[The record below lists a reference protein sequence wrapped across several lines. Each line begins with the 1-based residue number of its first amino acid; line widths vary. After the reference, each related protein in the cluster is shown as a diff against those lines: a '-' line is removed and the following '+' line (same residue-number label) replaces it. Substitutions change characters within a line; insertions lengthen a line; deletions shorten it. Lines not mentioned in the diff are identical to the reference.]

1 MRICSPCLFYDNENH
16 IWRFYVNDNKE
27 LMYSIMYDEDK
38 WTKENKI
45 DSEVL
50 DFTVNFDMDKRT
62 YIIYSVRMGGLKYC
76 VWDQS
81 KWFGKTIY
89 SFENE
94 DYEMTELNV
103 ITIGELMHIFFI
115 EKNSIKETQCS
126 LMHLCL
132 NKDGNLVNT
141 IYNIPFLKEVSCHY
155 QVQNLE
161 SGNLYLLFI
170 KQEKNEVAINI
181 TEYKN
186 NKWGIPRRLY
196 GIIGNGINFCTLV
209 HFDKINIMN
218 LSKEGSSYFLEH
230 VIIEADGKMKSYK
243 IHEGYN
249 KPKDFFLVEIS
260 GVLWAI
266 WVEGRNIITSSYKNQ
281 WSEPFKY
288 YAEIDNEIST
298 YKYLSL
304 GDKYNNIKSK
314 YMFGTNPPE
323 IRLLLPKSKDNSY
336 RYEDVEISK
345 VEQTAKLDSD
355 DEEIKVDTEDELL
368 VLKKINK
375 NLEKKLI
382 DLQIKYQQKL
392 RIIEES
398 DDNFLK
404 LITSKKKI
412 QEKLNIITEI
422 QQASIKELEKMK
434 SEKISRDGVI
444 NEINNK
450 LQELTNEFE
459 GLKKQKISKD
469 NAVKELTIKLQELTS
484 ENEELRQELNYEKNI
499 GIVDRI
505 LKKKP
510 ER

>member
-16 IWRFYVNDNKE
+16 IWRFYVNDNRE

-38 WTKENKI
+38 WTKENTI

-50 DFTVNFDMDKRT
+50 DFTVNCDKDKRI

-76 VWDQS
+76 VWNQS
-81 KWFGKTIY
+81 KWLGKTIY

-94 DYEMTELNV
+94 NYEMTELNV

-115 EKNSIKETQCS
+115 ERNRTKEKLCS
-126 LMHLCL
+126 LLHLCL
-132 NKDGNLVNT
+132 KKDGNLVNT
-141 IYNIPFLKEVSCHY
+141 IYNIPFLKEVSWHY
-155 QVQNLE
+155 QIQNLE
-161 SGNLYLLFI
+161 NGNLNLLFI
-170 KQEKNEVAINI
+170 KQEKNEAEINL

-186 NKWGIPRRLY
+186 NKWSIPRRLY
-196 GIIGNGINFCTLV
+196 GVIGNGINFCTLV
-209 HFDKINIMN
+209 HLDKINIMN
-218 LSKEGSSYFLEH
+218 LSKEGSLYFLEH
-230 VIIEADGKMKSYK
+230 VIIEADGKMKSFK

-249 KPKDFFLVEIS
+249 KPKDFFLIEIS

-266 WVEGRNIITSSYKNQ
+266 WIEGRNIISSSYKNQ
-281 WSEPFKY
+281 WSEASKY
-288 YAEIDNEIST
+288 YAELDYEIST

-304 GDKYNNIKSK
+304 SDKYNNIKSK
-314 YMFGTNPPE
+314 YIFGTNPPE
-323 IRLLLPKSKDNSY
+323 IRVLLPKSKENGN
-336 RYEDVEISK
+336 RYEEVGSSK
-345 VEQTAKLDSD
+345 VEQKTKLDSD
-355 DEEIKVDTEDELL
+355 DEETKVDAEDELL
-368 VLKKINK
+368 VLKKTNK

-392 RIIEES
+392 KIIEES

-404 LITSKKKI
+404 LVTSKKKI
-412 QEKLNIITEI
+412 QEKMNIITEI
-422 QQASIKELEKMK
+422 QQSSIKELEKMK
-434 SEKISRDGVI
+434 AEKISRDGVI

-450 LQELTNEFE
+450 LKELTNEFE
-459 GLKKQKISKD
+459 ALRKQKISKD
-469 NAVKELTIKLQELTS
+469 NAVKELTIKLQELTN
-484 ENEELRQELNYEKNI
+484 ENEELKQELNYEKNI